1 VRYFIALIFSI
12 LLFLTLGDEATAQT
26 LPTQTYTKGE
36 EQVEVPDWSK
46 INFSLLPPIQES
58 GYLNFTADLIAQ
70 LGYDPS
76 RAWQGGDAVGSFL
89 MLGDVQEA
97 FRLEEFSL
105 QNIAERTGLAMANVA
120 LSEFGVMEKQTLKT
134 LVEAIPDLADIAV
147 KDILPIK
154 ALVETA
160 LGISDH
166 ASILNQSIGELL
178 ESYSQLDNLYFEA
191 IDLGQYPLSSIP
203 GLIQTPLKTFAQWQ
217 ERFIEEIPG
226 LQQVPFAQFP
236 QALDTG
242 LTLVGKVDVVWGA
255 AEHGHPE
262 VGADYYVSGSGEEGG
277 LAQPIPCHAGEP
289 CAYLELTDFFGLDT
303 ETVGLGGVKGKRWAS
318 GATQQVEGGFGVL
331 GKVNGGKEPAG
342 RLVYGSPFK
351 VAVTETR
358 EPEGQAQRGL
368 YFRVCIRGLV
378 DLGCTP
384 YFIGPVPWFPV
395 QETGMIILAG
405 ADAPPVEI
413 PESYQNQIDQI
424 LSQYQPQPASDSIS
438 VDEPCTEQLVEATP
452 DGMESAAARSLP
464 LILGE
469 AEQAGLTPAQTAYVL
484 GTVQHESLMGQT
496 MVEIGAQCGQYGAG
510 CYYGR
515 GYVQLTWQENYQEW
529 SNRLGIDLVNNPDLA
544 TQPEIA
550 AQIVVAGM
558 KEGTFTG
565 VGLDDYI
572 NGETVDFYNARRIVN
587 GTDRASTIA
596 SHAEKYHAVLKG
608 CRASGGNNSGTAT
621 GSYSNPAAGFPLTSD
636 FGSRPKPCANCSSFH
651 PAVDIGTPMNT
662 PIAAADGG
670 TVIGAE
676 YWDGYGKT
684 VVIDHGNGEKT
695 RYSHLNQINV
705 AVGEQVSKGE
715 KIALS
720 GQTGYGTGPHLDF
733 GIYRY
738 EGSNWRTPKSAAVDP
753 ETYINF

>member
-1 VRYFIALIFSI
+1 MRYF
-12 LLFLTLGDEATAQT
+12 
-26 LPTQTYTKGE
+26 
-36 EQVEVPDWSK
+36 
-46 INFSLLPPIQES
+46 
-58 GYLNFTADLIAQ
+58 IAQ

-76 RAWQGGDAVGSFL
+76 RTWQGGDAVASFL
-89 MLGDVQEA
+89 MLGDIQEA

-134 LVEAIPDLADIAV
+134 LVEAIPDLADLAV
-147 KDILPIK
+147 KDMPPIK

-160 LGISDH
+160 LGISDN
-166 ASILNQSIGELL
+166 ASVLNQSLGELL

-262 VGADYYVSGSGEEGG
+262 VGADYYVSGSGKEGG
-277 LAQPIPCHAGEP
+277 LTQPVPCNSGEL
-289 CAYLELTDFFGLDT
+289 CAYLELTDFFGLDA

-351 VAVTETR
+351 VAVTETH

-395 QETGMIILAG
+395 QEKGMIILAG

-424 LSQYQPQPASDSIS
+424 LSQYQPQPASDRIR
-438 VDEPCTEQLVEATP
+438 VDGPCTEQLVQAAP

-464 LILGE
+464 LILAE

-484 GTVQHESLMGQT
+484 ATVERESNMGHLMEELGGQNKPY
-496 MVEIGAQCGQYGAG
+496 AP
-510 CYYGR
+510 YYGR
-515 GYVQLTWQENYQEW
+515 GYVQITHKENYIYW
-529 SNRLGIDLVNNPDLA
+529 SNRLGVDLVNNRELA
-544 TQPEIA
+544 TEPEIA
-550 AQIVVAGM
+550 AKILVQGM
-558 KEGTFTG
+558 QEGTYTG
-565 VGLDDYI
+565 VTSSGTLIPGGGYKLSDFI
-572 NGETVDFYNARRIVN
+572 NDNEIDFYNARRIVN
-587 GTDRASTIA
+587 GTDHASEIA
-596 SHAEKYHAVLKG
+596 NNAQDYYDVLKG
-608 CRASGGNNSGTAT
+608 CQTRSGTAT
-621 GSYSNPAAGFPLTSD
+621 GQFSHPAPGYAVTSE
-636 FGSRPKPCANCSSFH
+636 FGPRRSPCAGCSSFH
-651 PAVDIGTPMNT
+651 KGIDLATPTGTNIAAVD
-662 PIAAADGG
+662 GG
-670 TVIGAE
+670 KVIYAQ
-676 YWDGYGKT
+676 YSDGYGYT
-684 VVIDHGNGEKT
+684 VFIEHGNGVQT
-695 RYSHLNQINV
+695 RYSHLSQIGV
-705 AVGEQVSKGE
+705 QVGDPVTKGDI
-715 KIALS
+715 IAQS
-720 GQTGYGTGPHLDF
+720 GSSGLGTGPHLDF
-733 GIYRY
+733 GVYTDTQS
-738 EGSNWRTPKSAAVDP
+738 GAAYTGTARNPREFID
-753 ETYINF
+753 F